1 MRYLIIAF
9 SLLLFSCTS
18 EKYEDKLL
26 VCVVPS
32 DSEINLFP
40 ELKGLSNAMKVTLRK
55 DNSGKEEHIFKFD
68 LSPLRQIH
76 PDIDFDKY
84 VEMDDVTF
92 SGEFL
97 RGQRMSV
104 AKGSGDIDVWGL
116 ISMYRLMERYG
127 LPLVDETESYYKF
140 PLIPGMAWVYLNKLS
155 YELSFKADTIND
167 DYEWETTETEGPF
180 VCTLNE
186 SDPL

>member
-32 DSEINLFP
+32 DANLGLIP
-40 ELKGLSNAMKVTLRK
+40 SVEGLSNTMKVTLRK
-55 DNSGKEEHIFKFD
+55 DNSGKGEHILKLD
-68 LSPLRQIH
+68 LSPYRQAY

-84 VEMDDVTF
+84 VEMDDSIFNREQIMGLST
-92 SGEFL
+92 
-97 RGQRMSV
+97 
-104 AKGSGDIDVWGL
+104 GDISLWSNIIL
-116 ISMYRLMERYG
+116 YRLMERYG
-127 LPLVDETESYYKF
+127 LQLADETENYYMF
-140 PLIPGMAWVYLNKLS
+140 DFNPGIAWIYLNKLP
-155 YELSFKADTIND
+155 YELSFRLDFPNKDN
-167 DYEWETTETEGPF
+167 EWETETEGPF
-180 VCTLNE
+180 ACTLNE

>member
-32 DSEINLFP
+32 DSELGLMSSA
-40 ELKGLSNAMKVTLRK
+40 EGLSNAMKVTLRK
-55 DNSGKEEHIFKFD
+55 DNSGKGEHILKLDF
-68 LSPLRQIH
+68 SPLRQIY

-84 VEMDDVTF
+84 IEMDDSTF
-92 SGEFL
+92 AREQIMIFHT
-97 RGQRMSV
+97 R
-104 AKGSGDIDVWGL
+104 DIDLDVYSK
-116 ISMYRLMERYG
+116 IAIYRLMERYG
-127 LPLVDETESYYKF
+127 LPLVDETEKYYMF
-140 PLIPGMAWVYLNKLS
+140 NLSLGFAWVYLNKLP
-155 YELSFKADTIND
+155 YELSLRLDDINADN
-167 DYEWETTETEGPF
+167 EWETLTDGPF
-180 VCTLNE
+180 ACTLNE

>member
-32 DSEINLFP
+32 DANLGLIP
-40 ELKGLSNAMKVTLRK
+40 SVEGLSNTMKVTLRK
-55 DNSGKEEHIFKFD
+55 DNSGKGEHILKLD
-68 LSPLRQIH
+68 LSPYRQAY

-84 VEMDDVTF
+84 VEMDDSIFNREQMWVLAT
-92 SGEFL
+92 
-97 RGQRMSV
+97 R
-104 AKGSGDIDVWGL
+104 DIDFSVWGN
-116 ISMYRLMERYG
+116 ITMYRLMERYG
-127 LPLVDETESYYKF
+127 LPLADETENYYMF
-140 PLIPGMAWVYLNKLS
+140 DFNPGIAWIYLNKLP
-155 YELSFKADTIND
+155 YELSFRLDFVNKDN
-167 DYEWETTETEGPF
+167 EWETETEGPF
-180 VCTLNE
+180 ACTLNE

>member
-32 DSEINLFP
+32 DSKVSFFP
-40 ELKGLSNAMKVTLRK
+40 ELKGFSNAMKVTLRK
-55 DNSGKEEHIFKFD
+55 DNSGKGEHILKLD
-68 LSPLRQIH
+68 LSPYRQAY

-84 VEMDDVTF
+84 VEMDDSIFNREQMWVLTT
-92 SGEFL
+92 
-97 RGQRMSV
+97 R
-104 AKGSGDIDVWGL
+104 DIDFSVWGN
-116 ISMYRLMERYG
+116 IAMYRLMERYG
-127 LPLVDETESYYKF
+127 LPLADETENYYMF
-140 PLIPGMAWVYLNKLS
+140 DFAPGISWLYLNKLP
-155 YELSFKADTIND
+155 YELSFRLDFVNKDN
-167 DYEWETTETEGPF
+167 EWETETEGPF
-180 VCTLNE
+180 ACTLNE

>member
-32 DSEINLFP
+32 DLKVSFFS
-40 ELKGLSNAMKVTLRK
+40 ELKGFSNAMKVTLRK
-55 DNSGKEEHIFKFD
+55 DNSGKGEHILKLD
-68 LSPLRQIH
+68 LSPYRQVY

-84 VEMDDVTF
+84 IEMDDAAF
-92 SGEFL
+92 SREQMMNL
-97 RGQRMSV
+97 
-104 AKGSGDIDVWGL
+104 AKGDMYMMSDWAI
-116 ISMYRLMERYG
+116 INMYRHMERNG
-127 LPLVDETESYYKF
+127 MSLTDETENYYMF
-140 PLIPGMAWVYLNKLS
+140 DIVIGWAWVYLNKLP
-155 YELSFKADTIND
+155 YELSFIIDTVND
-167 DYEWETTETEGPF
+167 DDEWETETQGPF
-180 VCTLNE
+180 ACTLNE

>member
-32 DSEINLFP
+32 DSKVSFFP
-40 ELKGLSNAMKVTLRK
+40 ELKGFSNAMKVTLRK
-55 DNSGKEEHIFKFD
+55 DNSGKGEHILKLD
-68 LSPLRQIH
+68 LSPYRQVY

-84 VEMDDVTF
+84 IEMDDAAF
-92 SGEFL
+92 GREQMMAF
-97 RGQRMSV
+97 
-104 AKGSGDIDVWGL
+104 KKGDIDAWSN
-116 ISMYRLMERYG
+116 IIMYRLMERHG
-127 LPLVDETESYYKF
+127 LPLAEETENYYMF
-140 PLIPGMAWVYLNKLS
+140 DFAVGWSWVYLNKLP
-155 YELSFKADTIND
+155 YELSFIVDTIND
-167 DYEWETTETEGPF
+167 DYEWETETEGPF
-180 VCTLNE
+180 ACTLNE